1 MKIRYYTDKELELLT
16 KNMFVKEVHLKRTIE
31 YDVVFKLWCIMMR
44 LEFPELTGKDIF
56 LKAGFDVD
64 MLHDNLPYRRIAD
77 WVKNYK
83 KFGLNYFLPDL
94 EPYHSLEIK
103 NVKKEDIFKT
113 RLLSFVLI
121 RLKEL
126 GDDEKSY

>member
-1 MKIRYYTDKELELLT
+1 MKIRYYTDKELESLI
-16 KNMFVKEVHLKRTIE
+16 KNMFVKEVHLKRIIE

-77 WVKNYK
+77 WLKNYK

-94 EPYHSLEIK
+94 ESYHSLG
-103 NVKKEDIFKT
+103 VKSAKKDDLFKT
-113 RLLSFVLI
+113 RLLSFILI

-126 GDDEKSY
+126 DNNEKS

>member
-16 KNMFVKEVHLKRTIE
+16 KNMFVREVHLKRTIE

-126 GDDEKSY
+126 DSNEES

>member
-1 MKIRYYTDKELELLT
+1 MKIRYYTDKELELLN

-64 MLHDNLPYRRIAD
+64 MLHNNLPYRRIAD

-94 EPYHSLEIK
+94 EPYHSLDVK
-103 NVKKEDIFKT
+103 NVKKDDLFKT
-113 RLLSFVLI
+113 RLLSFILI

-126 GDDEKSY
+126 DSNEKG

>member
-16 KNMFVKEVHLKRTIE
+16 KNMFVKKVHLKRTIE

-94 EPYHSLEIK
+94 EPYHSLDVN
-103 NVKKEDIFKT
+103 NVKKDDLFKT
-113 RLLSFVLI
+113 RLLSFILI

-126 GDDEKSY
+126 DSNEES

>member
-56 LKAGFDVD
+56 FKAGFDVE

-94 EPYHSLEIK
+94 EPYHSLEVK
-103 NVKKEDIFKT
+103 NGKKEDLFKT
-113 RLLSFVLI
+113 RLLSFILI
-121 RLKEL
+121 RLK
-126 GDDEKSY
+126 

>member
-126 GDDEKSY
+126 DSNEES

>member
-1 MKIRYYTDKELELLT
+1 MKIRYYTDKELESLI
-16 KNMFVKEVHLKRTIE
+16 KNMFVKEVHLKRIIE

-77 WVKNYK
+77 WLKNYK

-94 EPYHSLEIK
+94 EPYHSLG
-103 NVKKEDIFKT
+103 VKSAKKDDLFKT
-113 RLLSFVLI
+113 RLLSFILI

-126 GDDEKSY
+126 DNNEKS

>member
-16 KNMFVKEVHLKRTIE
+16 KNMFVKKVYLKRTIE

-94 EPYHSLEIK
+94 EPYHSLDVN
-103 NVKKEDIFKT
+103 NVKKDDLFKT
-113 RLLSFVLI
+113 RLLSFILI

-126 GDDEKSY
+126 DSNEES

>member
-1 MKIRYYTDKELELLT
+1 MKIRYYTDKELELLNR
-16 KNMFVKEVHLKRTIE
+16 NMFVKEVHLKRTIE

-83 KFGLNYFLPDL
+83 KFGFNYFLPDL
-94 EPYHSLEIK
+94 EPYHSLDVK
-103 NVKKEDIFKT
+103 NVKKDDLFKT
-113 RLLSFVLI
+113 RLLSFILI

-126 GDDEKSY
+126 DSNEKS

>member
-94 EPYHSLEIK
+94 EPYHSLDVN
-103 NVKKEDIFKT
+103 NVNKDDLFKT
-113 RLLSFVLI
+113 RLLSFILI

-126 GDDEKSY
+126 DSNEES

>member
-1 MKIRYYTDKELELLT
+1 MKIRYYTDKELELLN

-44 LEFPELTGKDIF
+44 IEFPELTGKDIF

-64 MLHDNLPYRRIAD
+64 MLHNNLPYRRIAD

-94 EPYHSLEIK
+94 EPYHSLEVK
-103 NVKKEDIFKT
+103 NRKKEDLFKT
-113 RLLSFVLI
+113 RLLSFILI

-126 GDDEKSY
+126 DSNEKS

>member
-83 KFGLNYFLPDL
+83 RFGLNYFLPDL
-94 EPYHSLEIK
+94 EPYHSLDVK
-103 NVKKEDIFKT
+103 NVKKDDLFKT
-113 RLLSFVLI
+113 RLLSFILI

-126 GDDEKSY
+126 DSNEES

>member
-83 KFGLNYFLPDL
+83 KFVLNYFLPDL

-126 GDDEKSY
+126 DSNEES

>member
-77 WVKNYK
+77 WVKNYN

-113 RLLSFVLI
+113 RLLGFVLI

-126 GDDEKSY
+126 DSNEES

>member
-56 LKAGFDVD
+56 FKAGFDVE

-94 EPYHSLEIK
+94 EPYHSLEVK
-103 NVKKEDIFKT
+103 N
-113 RLLSFVLI
+113 
-121 RLKEL
+121 
-126 GDDEKSY
+126 